1 MIEEYMRPVEI
12 EATPLSGK
20 ESEQMSEREIAI
32 LIEEK
37 SKEIAKALFKGKS
50 VEINRVNG
58 NTIKFSK
65 IDKKSI

>member
-1 MIEEYMRPVEI
+1 
-12 EATPLSGK
+12 
-20 ESEQMSEREIAI
+20 MSEREIAI

-37 SKEIAKALFKGKS
+37 AKEIAKALFKGKS